1 MKKVLITLLILLV
14 GTSVIINAKATS
26 NKEIEET
33 KQQTTPNATKKGRKA
48 ANTLKQNLR
57 QTMPT
62 DGVFTLI
69 ELPYPTDA
77 LEPVISKQTIELHY
91 GKHLKGYV
99 DKLNTLVKSSDYKG
113 ASLEEI
119 VASADGALFNNAGQT
134 LNHNLYFT
142 QFSPSAKRLSNGKLY
157 RAICDKWGS
166 EDNFRKVFT
175 DAGTEIFGSGWV
187 WLAANEKGE
196 LFIEKMTNGSNPIAN
211 GLIPLLG
218 FDVWEHAY
226 YLDYQNRRRDHIDAL
241 WQIVN
246 WPTIEERYKE
256 IINK

>member
-1 MKKVLITLLILLV
+1 MKKIFIPLLISLA
-14 GTSVIINAKATS
+14 GTTVIINTKATS
-26 NKEIEET
+26 NKDIEET
-33 KQQTTPNATKKGRKA
+33 IQQTTLNTTERGWKA
-48 ANTLKQNLR
+48 ANALKQNLR

-77 LEPVISKQTIELHY
+77 LEPIISKQTIELHY

-99 DKLNTLVKSSDYKG
+99 DKLNTLLKSSEHNG

-119 VASADGALFNNAGQT
+119 VASADGTLFDNAGQT

-142 QFSPSAKRLSNGKLY
+142 QFSPSATGLSNGKLY

-166 EDNFRKVFT
+166 EENFRRVFT

-187 WLAANEKGE
+187 WLAANENGE
-196 LFIEKMTNGSNPIAN
+196 LYIEKMTNGSNPLAE
-211 GLIPLLG
+211 GLIPLMG
-218 FDVWEHAY
+218 FDIWEHAY
-226 YLDYQNRRRDHIDAL
+226 YLDYQNRRRDHIEAL
-241 WQIVN
+241 WQIVD

-256 IINK
+256 IIDK